1 MDAYDAVVFA
11 QTCVAVGN
19 KSLIAALDQDDDRI
33 RQIDVGQ
40 PLTEPFVVI
49 IDFLLGQLYEV
60 FVLAFGGAE
69 DQRIIF
75 KQGCI
80 SLRGYASSPRIMRTI
95 RVLGGSV
102 MSRMRQPIQA

>member
-11 QTCVAVGN
+11 QTCIAVGN

-33 RQIDVGQ
+33 RQMDVGQ
-40 PLTEPFVVI
+40 PLTEPFVII

-80 SLRGYASSPRIMRTI
+80 SLRIMRTI

>member
-11 QTCVAVGN
+11 QTCIAVGN

-40 PLTEPFVVI
+40 PLTEPFVVF

-60 FVLAFGGAE
+60 FVLVFPLGIT
-69 DQRIIF
+69 R
-75 KQGCI
+75 
-80 SLRGYASSPRIMRTI
+80 SSPRIMRTI

-102 MSRMRQPIQA
+102 MSRMWQPIQA